1 MARTAEEISQWQS
14 RLKETF
20 RGPTGLVGDRLFAFD
35 EAELAAQRQGIAEF
49 KGYVTLGDASFE
61 FLIQSLEH
69 LSRPTGVYHIV
80 RVPVLVASV
89 SRLRASYKLFWM
101 GYFFDAASLLRGI
114 FENVVHLCADAHGIA
129 SISDRFDGGGVN
141 YNQSPL
147 IISKHLHK
155 LRTAR
160 DSAITAAMY
169 GGTSGLSQ
177 PDQDEI
183 NMMVKLMHSHVHQT
197 EMHVVHLIH
206 EVMASKLPASLMPGW
221 NSRKASH
228 YGLVSMFLAWAL
240 ARLLAYAVPNQQ
252 RSAEWINRRD
262 VLDDSL
268 RFYFADGSSALS
280 PALIRFIDAKFTFA
294 GEWPAPPKSVIA

>member
-1 MARTAEEISQWQS
+1 MASTADEISQWQS
-14 RLKETF
+14 RLTEAF
-20 RGPTGLVGDRLFAFD
+20 RGPTGRVGDRLFAFD

-49 KGYVTLGDASFE
+49 KGYVTLADASFE
-61 FLIQSLEH
+61 FLIQSLEY
-69 LSRPTGVYHIV
+69 LSRPAGVYHVV

-114 FENVVHLCADAHGIA
+114 FENAVHLCADAHGIE
-129 SISDRFDGGGVN
+129 SISSRFDGGGVN

-147 IISKHLHK
+147 VVSKHLHK

-160 DSAITAAMY
+160 ESAINAAMY
-169 GGTSGLSQ
+169 GSKSGMSQ
-177 PDQDEI
+177 VDQDEI
-183 NMMVKLMHSHVHQT
+183 SMMVKLMHSHVHQT

-206 EVMASKLPASLMPGW
+206 GVVASKSPASPMPQW
-221 NSRKASH
+221 NDREASH
-228 YGLVSMFLAWAL
+228 YVLVSMFLAWTL
-240 ARLLAYAVPNQQ
+240 ARLMAYAVPNQQ
-252 RSAEWINRRD
+252 RSVEWVQRRD

-268 RFYFADGSSALS
+268 RFYFDDSSGPLA
-280 PALIRFIDAKFTFA
+280 PALIRFIDAKYVFA